1 MAAPPGGPKKD
12 LIAQWAFDTRP
23 VLSRF
28 HLWLEDVEVEW
39 QGGASER
46 GFDRFTFVAGGL
58 GRCLAMTA
66 GVGVRFIVDLEKGK
80 PTCQLGK
87 ALQVLRA
94 LGIAIDVTLPSI
106 GKVPGDA
113 QGANPEPPAPG
124 PARPTD

>member
-1 MAAPPGGPKKD
+1 MTNHITNP
-12 LIAQWAFDTRP
+12 
-23 VLSRF
+23 
-28 HLWLEDVEVEW
+28 EE
-39 QGGASER
+39 
-46 GFDRFTFVAGGL
+46 L
-58 GRCLAMTA
+58 GRLVKGARALLGVTQPQLAMTA